1 MNHRFTAH
9 LRIFV
14 AVLAASLLIS
24 GLSAS
29 AALAAP
35 RAISPFGL
43 NSHMLWGYS
52 NTEITRELD
61 SVKASGATW
70 LRIDVSWRGFETAK
84 GTYDSGLLTKL
95 DYIVS
100 QGAARGIK
108 VAPVVLA
115 VPDWANGN
123 KGTWAPPTNDQD
135 FADFM
140 RFMAA
145 RYSGK
150 ITYWELGNEVNETG
164 FWNVARSAS
173 PARYTAFLKK
183 GYEGTKLGNPNAKVI
198 TAGLA
203 GADFGYL
210 KEMYAAGAKGYFDIV
225 GVHPYTNGRSPY
237 AEDADHPG
245 WAYGGMNN
253 MKSVMDSYGDSNKTM
268 WATELGWQT
277 STVGNHVTQSVQG
290 QYIYDSYKRLYEAF
304 PFVET
309 IFVYGLRNDGTDLN
323 AAIDNY
329 GLLNRDFSQ
338 RPAYAAFR
346 RAFDA
351 FQAPVVVP
359 TPAPTPTTTVPPV
372 STTTATTTVK
382 ATITHSTNN
391 TRRKGTFTVS
401 GTIVQPTSATVASLL
416 NVNTPTVTP
425 TRVFLQRRVGG
436 TWVNVKAI
444 PVASTGMFTSRI
456 YLRRGTY
463 MYRVSAT
470 VAAPVT
476 AVNSATIAVRVR

>member
-1 MNHRFTAH
+1 MKHRFTSR
-9 LRIFV
+9 LRILF
-14 AVLAASLLIS
+14 AVLAVSMLIS
-24 GLSAS
+24 GFSAT

-35 RAISPFGL
+35 RAVSPFGL

-52 NTEITRELD
+52 RTEITRELD
-61 SVKASGATW
+61 AMSASGAAW
-70 LRIDVSWRGFETAK
+70 LRIDVSWRGFETSK
-84 GTYDSGLLTKL
+84 GVYSSSLLGNL
-95 DYIVS
+95 DFIVAEA
-100 QGAARGIK
+100 AARGIS

-115 VPDWANGN
+115 TPDWANGS
-123 KGTWAPPTNDQD
+123 KGRWAPPTNDQD

-164 FWNVARSAS
+164 FWNVDRAAS

-183 GYEGTKLGNPNAKVI
+183 GYTGTKLGNPNAKVI

-237 AEDADHPG
+237 AEDAEHPG
-245 WAYGGMNN
+245 WVLGGMTN

-277 STVGNHVTQSVQG
+277 STVGNFVTKDQQA
-290 QYIYDSYKRLYEAF
+290 QYIYDSYKRLYESF
-304 PFVET
+304 PFVT
-309 IFVYGLRNDGTDLN
+309 TVFIYGLRNDGTDPN

-338 RPAYAAFR
+338 RPAFAAYR
-346 RAFDA
+346 RAYEA
-351 FQAPVVVP
+351 FQAPVVVTPP
-359 TPAPTPTTTVPPV
+359 TTTTPPATTTTTTPTTTTTVNATIKTVNRKVRSKTYVVTGTVAQP
-372 STTTATTTVK
+372 TTTL
-382 ATITHSTNN
+382 
-391 TRRKGTFTVS
+391 
-401 GTIVQPTSATVASLL
+401 ASLASA
-416 NVNTPTVTP
+416 PTAAAAP
-425 TRVFLQRRVGG
+425 ARVYLQRKVNS

-444 PVASTGMFTSRI
+444 PVKSSGRFAARVSL
-456 YLRRGTY
+456 YRGTHT
-463 MYRVSAT
+463 YRVWASAGT
-470 VAAPVT
+470 ARAAT
-476 AVNSATIAVRVR
+476 STTIRIRVR

>member
-1 MNHRFTAH
+1 MNHRFTAR
-9 LRIFV
+9 LRILFAAL
-14 AVLAASLLIS
+14 AVGMLVS
-24 GLSAS
+24 GFSAT

-35 RAISPFGL
+35 RTVSPFGL

-52 NTEITRELD
+52 RTEITRELD
-61 SVKASGATW
+61 AMSASGAAW
-70 LRIDVSWRGFETAK
+70 LRIDVSWRGFETSK
-84 GTYDSGLLTKL
+84 GVYDTALLGNL
-95 DYIVS
+95 DFIVAEA
-100 QGAARGIK
+100 AARGIS

-123 KGTWAPPTNDQD
+123 QGRWTPPTNDQD

-164 FWNVARSAS
+164 FWNVDRAAS

-183 GYEGTKLGNPNAKVI
+183 GYAGTKLGNPNAKVI

-237 AEDADHPG
+237 AEDAEHPG
-245 WAYGGMNN
+245 WVYGGMTN
-253 MKSVMDSYGDSNKTM
+253 MKSVMDSNGDSGKTM

-277 STVGNHVTQSVQG
+277 STVGNFVTKDQQA
-290 QYIYDSYKRLYEAF
+290 QYIYDSYKRLYESF
-304 PFVET
+304 PYVTT
-309 IFVYGLRNDGTDLN
+309 IFVYGLRNDGTDPN

-338 RPAYAAFR
+338 RPAYAAYR
-346 RAFDA
+346 RAYDA
-351 FQAPVVVP
+351 FQAPAVV
-359 TPAPTPTTTVPPV
+359 TPPTTT
-372 STTTATTTVK
+372 TTTPPTTTTTTVK
-382 ATITHSTNN
+382 ATIKSVN
-391 TRRKGTFTVS
+391 RKVRTKTYVVAGTVA
-401 GTIVQPTSATVASLL
+401 QPTATTLASLASA
-416 NVNTPTVTP
+416 PTAVAAP
-425 TRVFLQRRVGG
+425 TRVYLQRKVNSK
-436 TWVNVKAI
+436 WVNVKAI
-444 PVASTGMFTSRI
+444 PVQSNGRFTARVAL
-456 YLRRGTY
+456 YRGTHT
-463 MYRVSAT
+463 YRVWGAAGSAKP
-470 VAAPVT
+470 AA
-476 AVNSATIAVRVR
+476 SATIKVRVR